1 MLMIDEDL
9 SSPPIPYRSRWIIA
23 QAAEAG
29 WQERGYYALRREV
42 FVGEQ
47 GLFHDSDRDEHDSHA
62 LHIVALS
69 TCSCVPDDVVGVVR
83 IYREASALR
92 ESLWFGGR
100 LAVAPAY
107 RRSAEVGAALIR
119 AAVGAARGLGATRF
133 LATVQQDNVPY
144 FVRQHFRPLAPVV
157 VCERPHQLMQ
167 ADLAA
172 FAVPAWLERYPTSA
186 RRAA

>member
-1 MLMIDEDL
+1 MLMIDGDL
-9 SSPPIPYRSRWIIA
+9 SSPPMPYRSRWILA

-42 FVGEQ
+42 FVREQ
-47 GLFHDSDRDEHDSHA
+47 ALFQESDRDDHDRHA
-62 LHIVALS
+62 LPIVALS
-69 TCSCVPDDVVGVVR
+69 TCSGVPDDVVGVVR
-83 IYREASALR
+83 IYREADVQH

-144 FVRQHFRPLAPVV
+144 FVRQGFRSLAPVV
-157 VCERPHQLMQ
+157 VCDRPHQLMQ
-167 ADLAA
+167 ADLAT
-172 FAVPAWLERYPTSA
+172 FAVPAWLERYSACA